1 MGHSMDAASLLIAIV
16 AAVMA
21 GGFGQR
27 AYVRLTRAPLA
38 PKDERPDRKAGGG
51 ATGPRATGSHS
62 RKWNVQL
69 HVPSRRRACRG
80 ALALSGKHFPI
91 GAVPPLPLPHCSLS
105 HRCRCSL
112 IKVVDRRRHT
122 RRSGQERR
130 WGERDEAEKIN
141 RRFAEDRR
149 ADAASNPANRSA
161 AAAALAARTA
171 ADRIVDDAAQARAP
185 EAADDVGAAF
195 GVARSARRR

>member
-1 MGHSMDAASLLIAIV
+1 METASLLIAVV

-21 GGFGQR
+21 AGLGQR
-27 AYVRLTRAPLA
+27 AYVRLTRAAVA
-38 PKDERPDRKAGGG
+38 PKDERLDRKAAGG
-51 ATGPRATGSHS
+51 ATGPKATGSHS
-62 RKWNVQL
+62 RKLNLQL

-91 GAVPPLPLPHCSLS
+91 GAVPPVPLPHCSAS
-105 HRCRCSL
+105 HRCRCSF

-130 WGERDEAEKIN
+130 WGERDEPEKVN
-141 RRFAEDRR
+141 RRLAEDRR
-149 ADAASNPANRSA
+149 ADATSNPANRSVV
-161 AAAALAARTA
+161 AAALAARTA

-185 EAADDVGAAF
+185 EAADDVGASF